1 MKRHAAMK
9 LLIQT
14 QRYLF
19 GTQFYAIV
27 KQSVLT
33 LNYCSRHFP
42 PCRSRCS
49 PSHITQ
55 SLQGCADGRGH
66 GQHRCCHCTRTAAA
80 GRCAASTSLCI
91 PIPTHSATHL
101 RAAGAA
107 GTLQLRGRRCA
118 DAAPSPGRRSAAG
131 PAGDTAEVLALPARQ
146 ENEEGRICPQRI
158 GPRGLTVRRPPGV
171 AASFTA
177 TTTGLPAGRGAAGT
191 QGLNPASAI
200 TFPSL
205 NRLREE
211 RAKERGSALPALPT
225 KINSPSVSP
234 RLRLMACDRAS

>member
-1 MKRHAAMK
+1 MAGDTGSIAAVTARAQ
-9 LLIQT
+9 LLLGDAPHP
-14 QRYLF
+14 RP
-19 GTQFYAIV
+19 YA
-27 KQSVLT
+27 
-33 LNYCSRHFP
+33 
-42 PCRSRCS
+42 S
-49 PSHITQ
+49 PSPPTAQHI
-55 SLQGCADGRGH
+55 CA
-66 GQHRCCHCTRTAAA
+66 QLVPQVPY
-80 GRCAASTSLCI
+80 SS
-91 PIPTHSATHL
+91 
-101 RAAGAA
+101 AAGAV
-107 GTLQLRGRRCA
+107 LM
-118 DAAPSPGRRSAAG
+118 PPGRRSAAG

-146 ENEEGRICPQRI
+146 EHEEGRICPQRI

-205 NRLREE
+205 NRLREK